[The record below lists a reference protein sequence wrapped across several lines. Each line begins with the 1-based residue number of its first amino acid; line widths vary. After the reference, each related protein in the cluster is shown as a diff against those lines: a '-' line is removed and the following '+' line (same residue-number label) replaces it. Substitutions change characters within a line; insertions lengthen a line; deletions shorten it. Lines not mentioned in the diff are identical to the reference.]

1 MKFFWRNKK
10 NEFIDLLPQA
20 IAKLKKNIIDPFLGE
35 NNNHKYINERAPLR
49 AEIFT
54 SEKLEQH
61 AVTIAKRHVLIYE
74 KKSEQLLKRLAENEN
89 ILLEVYSLLSE
100 TLKQNKR
107 ISPAAE
113 WLVDNFYLIEEQVFT
128 GKKHLPK
135 GYSKTLPRLLKG
147 DSADLPRV
155 YDMAVEIISHSDGHV
170 DIAKLTGF
178 VNAYQTVDSLKLGE
192 LWAIPIML
200 RLGLIENLRRLS
212 ILIAEEITNRS
223 LANRWADEMI
233 TVSEKDPKNLVLV
246 IADMAR
252 SEPPMESTFVAE
264 LNRRLLEK
272 GNSLSLPLNWIEQR
286 LSEMGVTTN
295 ELIQLDNQNQAATQ
309 VSISNCINSFRF
321 LSTTNWRDFVE
332 DTSIVEATLRK
343 DINGVYGKMDF
354 QTRDQYR
361 HAIEK
366 IALCSKFSEQAV
378 AESVIQAAKKN
389 AALNNNSKQAHVGYY
404 LTGKGCIAT
413 AKAANAQ
420 ISVSEKCSRIRNK
433 HPLLI
438 YLGSISILT
447 FLMCWLLIAEAATEK
462 LSTTV
467 MIAVCFV
474 ALLTTTRFAI
484 SLVNWFST
492 ILIKPNLLPRM
503 DFSKGIPAEA
513 KTMVVIPTLI
523 TDIATIDD
531 LVEGLEVRF
540 LANRDANLYF
550 ALLTDFRDAASEHLP
565 EDESLVLAIKNRI
578 IELNKK
584 YGRTSNDTFF
594 LFHRP
599 RRWNKFDK
607 IWMGYERKRGKL
619 GDLNAL
625 LRGKGNDFFSEIVG
639 DTSCFNQIKYIIT
652 LDTDT
657 QLPRDTA
664 WKMIGTIS
672 HPLNHPVYN
681 EKKKRVTEG
690 YGILQP
696 RVSNSLPATE
706 SSLYARLF
714 GNDPGTDPYTKATS
728 DVYQDLFEEG
738 SFIGKGIYDLDA
750 FELVLKDKFPEN
762 RILSHDLLEGCY
774 ARSGLMTDVQLY
786 EEYPL
791 RYDTDMQRRHRW
803 IRGDWQIG
811 KWVLPFVPGH
821 DRKLHKNP
829 LSIFSKWKIFDN
841 IRRSLIPLSL
851 LLLLLFGW
859 TLSSLAWFWT
869 LAVTVIIVLPSLVN
883 FLWELY
889 RKPPDVIFIQHF
901 VYTSRTALENFVQQ
915 MLDLI
920 FLPYEVFLNIDAIVR
935 TLWRVYISH
944 KNLLQWN
951 PYSRNRNMQNSIL
964 KSYTAMWFEPVFALL
979 IYIFLTIY
987 NPDVLLIAL
996 PFLTFWM
1003 AAPLIAFAINRQL
1016 TPDKMTISENQ
1027 TSYLR
1032 ILSRKIWGF
1041 FEKFVTAEDNWL
1053 PPDNYQEEP
1062 VERVA
1067 HRTSPTN
1074 IGLSLLSNLT
1084 AYDFGYLTSTELVQR
1099 TSNTIYTMQRMEKYR
1114 GHLYNWYDTISL
1126 EPLLPKY
1133 ISSVDSGNMAGHLI
1147 TLKQGLLALPDDAI
1161 VQESFFKGLADT
1173 VNVLLEYAIENE
1185 ILLTFRDELEKNY
1198 RDKIHKIKD
1207 IKGYIDQLEISFT
1220 SILSTLKPG
1229 ADEHEEIWSQK
1240 VLHQITQQKN
1250 HIDALAPWFLF
1261 SSVPAQ
1267 YEIFISEFPLIPSL
1281 NDIASAEQR
1290 FLNTTHFFSAI
1301 NKSDA
1306 DNEWITKF
1314 STALALSSRH
1324 ATELIITIE
1333 KLAEHCV
1340 QLSNVDY
1347 EFLFDRSQNLL
1358 SIGYYAEERRRD
1370 NGYYDL
1376 LASEARLTT
1385 LVGIA
1390 QGKLPQESWFA
1401 LGRQLTSQGG
1411 APVLLSWGGS
1421 MFEYLMPLLVMPT
1434 YEKTLLDQANKA
1446 VVRKQIEYGKKHSIP
1461 WGMSESGYNM
1471 VDAHLNYQYKS
1482 FGVPGIGFKRG
1493 LGEDLVISPYSTV
1506 LALMVAPKDA
1516 YNNLQVL
1523 KEEGYEGDYGF
1534 YEAIDYTAARLL
1546 RKQKSVVIKSF
1557 MSHHQGMS
1565 FLALSY
1571 LLHNRPMQK
1580 RFESEVHLKST
1591 LLLLQ
1596 ERIPR
1601 VTTFYSPSVHA
1612 GDASIVSGSDP
1623 SIRVVNTPNTV
1634 VPEIQLLSNGN
1645 YHVMVT
1651 NAGGGYSRWK
1661 NIAVTRWRED
1671 ITCDNWGSFC
1681 YIRDMESNLFWSSAF
1696 QPTLQQGENYEAVF
1710 SEGRAEFRR
1719 RDFSLETHTEIVVSP
1734 EDDIELKR
1742 VQITNRSRKKRII
1755 EITSYAEVVL
1765 ASQAADEAHPAFSNL
1780 FVQTEI
1786 NEQRNAILCTRRP
1799 RSTEEKTPWM
1809 FHLMKVH
1816 KAEILNVSYETDRD
1830 KFIGR
1835 GNNINQPQVMK
1846 RNEPLS
1852 GSSGSVL
1859 DPIVSI
1865 QYRIVLEGNESVTVD
1880 IISGA
1885 ADTKEI
1891 CNNLIDKYQAFHLF
1905 NRVLELAW
1913 THSQVILR
1921 QINAVEADAQLYS
1934 RLAGSIIFSNQLFR
1948 ADPAVI
1954 MKNRMGQSGLWRY
1967 SISGD
1972 IPIVLV
1978 QIEDAENILLVKQM
1992 VQAHH
1997 YWRLKGLIVDLIILN
2012 DDHGGYRQELHNL
2025 IHSLIA
2031 PGVGNELK
2039 EKPGGIF
2046 IRAAEQISNEDR
2058 SLFEAVAHVVI
2069 ADKFGTLEE
2078 QMNRRVKIRTAI
2090 PFFSPV
2096 KTYPFINSSVE
2107 KRNDLQFFNGLGGFT
2122 ADGKEYVITTTPENK
2137 TPAPWINVLAN
2148 PHFGSIVTES
2158 GLSYTWVDN
2167 AHEIRLTPWNNDP
2180 VTDLRGEA
2188 FYLKDEESG
2197 KFWSPSPLPCRGT
2210 SPYITRHGFGYS
2222 VFEHSEDGIYTE
2234 MTMFTDIEAPVKF
2247 IVIKLRN
2254 QSGRQRRIA
2263 ATGYIK
2269 WVLGDLR
2276 TKYIKHTITELDER
2290 SGAILAKNTYSSEFV
2305 NRVAFFDADGTN
2317 KSITTD
2323 RTEFLGRNGTLY
2335 NPEGLRRA
2343 RFSGKTGAAL
2353 DPCAVI
2359 QVVFDLAEEEEHEV
2373 IFRIGAGKNMKH
2385 VLEIIKASEGG
2396 QAARQAKQKV
2406 HDYWQKTLSAVQI
2419 YTPDP
2424 ALNILANGWLNYQT
2438 LASRLWARSGFYQSG
2453 GAFGFRDQLQD
2464 VLSLMHAHPT
2474 LVRSQIILCA
2484 SRQFKKGDVQ
2494 HWWHPPTGRGVRT
2507 TCSDDYLWLPYVT
2520 SKYIKGTADKAILDE
2535 QIHFLEGR
2543 QLAVGEDSYFDLFIT
2558 SDDTADLY
2566 NHCVKAIE
2574 YALRFGVHGL
2584 PFIGSGDWND
2594 GMDKVGNHGK
2604 GESVWLA
2611 FFLYDILIQFADV
2624 ALLKNEEAFSIK
2636 CKEEA
2641 EKLRI
2646 NISEQA
2652 WDGEWYRRA
2661 YFDDGTPLGSHTNE
2675 ECKIDSI
2682 AQSWSVLSKAGE
2694 KDRINTAMLSADKHL
2709 VRKEDGLIQLF
2720 NPPFDKSNLNPGY
2733 IKGYVPGVREN
2744 GGQYTHAA
2752 IWLVMA
2758 FAAIGNKKRTWE
2770 LLQMINPINR
2780 TSSEDK
2786 IARYK
2791 TEPYVIAADVYAE
2804 PKHKGQG
2811 GWTWYTGSA
2820 GWMYQLI
2827 IHSFIGLKREGNSMS
2842 FTPCIPE
2849 EWTHFEMYYRFG
2861 ETNYYIQFIQ
2871 TTSEAEQAMKIFL
2884 DGVELMSGVVSLVD
2898 DRKEHKVK
2906 IELFTSLHS
2915 TVAIGLPANS

>member
-1 MKFFWRNKK
+1 MKVSWRNKNK
-10 NEFIDLLPQA
+10 ELIELLPQA

-35 NNNHKYINERAPLR
+35 NNNLSYINERAPLR

-54 SEKLEQH
+54 REKLEQH
-61 AVTIAKRHVLIYE
+61 AVTIAKRHELVYNQ
-74 KKSEQLLKRLAENEN
+74 KSEQLLERLADNEH
-89 ILLEVYSLLSE
+89 ILLEVYALVSDN
-100 TLKQNKR
+100 LKKNNR

-113 WLVDNFYLIEEQVFT
+113 WLVDNFYLIEEQIYT

-147 DSADLPRV
+147 ELARLPRV

-170 DIAKLTGF
+170 DMDKLTGF
-178 VNAYQTVDSLKLGE
+178 VNAYQTVDKLKLGE

-212 ILIAEEITNRS
+212 ILIAEEIANRT

-233 TVSEKDPKNLVLV
+233 EVSEKNPKNLVLV

-272 GNSLSLPLNWIEQR
+272 GNTLSLPLNWIEQT
-286 LSEMGVTTN
+286 LAELGVTTGQ
-295 ELIQLDNQNQAATQ
+295 LIQLDNQNQAATQ
-309 VSISNCINSFRF
+309 VSVSNCISSFRF

-332 DTSIVEATLRK
+332 ETSIVEATLRQ
-343 DINGVYGKMDF
+343 DIGGIYGKMDF
-354 QTRDQYR
+354 HTRDQYR
-361 HAIEK
+361 HVVEK
-366 IALCSKFSEQAV
+366 IAYKSKSSEQVV
-378 AESVIQAAKKN
+378 AESVLQAAKD
-389 AALNNNSKQAHVGYY
+389 AASNNNPKQSHVGYY
-404 LTGKGCIAT
+404 LRGKGYNAT
-413 AKAANAQ
+413 ANAANVK
-420 ISVSEKCSRIRNK
+420 ISISERCSRIRNR
-433 HPLLI
+433 HPLPV

-447 FLMCWLLIAEAATEK
+447 FLICWLLIAQVAKEN
-462 LSTTV
+462 LSAPV
-467 MIAVCFV
+467 IIAVCFV
-474 ALLTTTRFAI
+474 ALLSTTRFAI

-492 ILIKPNLLPRM
+492 ILIKPTLLPRM
-503 DFSKGIPAEA
+503 DFSKGIPSET
-513 KTMVVIPTLI
+513 KTMVVIPSLI
-523 TDIATIDD
+523 TGIEAINN
-531 LVEGLEVRF
+531 LLEGLEVRF

-550 ALLTDFRDAASEHLP
+550 GLLTDFKDAASEHLP
-565 EDESLVLAIKNRI
+565 EDESLVLAIKNGI

-584 YGRTSNDTFF
+584 YGRTTNDTFF

-599 RRWNKFDK
+599 RKWNNYNK

-625 LRGKGNDFFSEIVG
+625 LREKGDGCFSEIVG
-639 DTSCFNQIKYIIT
+639 DVSCFGEIKFIIT

-664 WKMIGTIS
+664 WKMIGTMA

-681 EKKKRVTEG
+681 KKKNRVTEG

-706 SSLYARLF
+706 SSIYARLF
-714 GNDPGTDPYTKATS
+714 GNDPGTDPYTKASS

-738 SFIGKGIYDLDA
+738 SYIGKGIYDLDA
-750 FELVLKDKFPEN
+750 FELALKDKLPEN
-762 RILSHDLLEGCY
+762 RILSHDLLEGSY
-774 ARSGLMTDVQLY
+774 ARSGLISDVQLY
-786 EEYPL
+786 EEYPH

-803 IRGDWQIG
+803 IRGDWQIW
-811 KWVLPFVPGH
+811 KWVLPFVPGYN
-821 DRKLHKNP
+821 RKLLRNP
-829 LSIFSKWKIFDN
+829 ISLISRWKVFDN
-841 IRRSLIPLSL
+841 IRRSLIPICQ

-859 TLSSLAWFWT
+859 TLSSVAWFWT
-869 LAVTVIIVLPSLVN
+869 LTVTLIIVLPSLVN
-883 FLWELY
+883 FFWELY
-889 RKPPDVIFIQHF
+889 RKPSDVIFIQHLL
-901 VYTSRTALENFVQQ
+901 YTSRTALDNFVQQ
-915 MLDLI
+915 MLDLV

-935 TLWRVYISH
+935 TLWRVHVSQ

-951 PYSRNRNMQNSIL
+951 PYNRSRNMQDSVI
-964 KSYTAMWFEPVFALL
+964 KSYAVMWFEPVFALL
-979 IYIFLTIY
+979 VYIFLTFY
-987 NPDVLLIAL
+987 NTGVLLIAL
-996 PFLTFWM
+996 PFLIFWM
-1003 AAPLIAFAINRQL
+1003 IAPAIAFVINRPWS
-1016 TPDKMTISENQ
+1016 PDKMAISEKQ
-1027 TSYLR
+1027 TIYLR
-1032 ILSRKIWGF
+1032 RLSRKIWGF
-1041 FEKFVTAEDNWL
+1041 FERFVTAEENWL

-1062 VERVA
+1062 VERIA

-1074 IGLSLLSNLT
+1074 IGLSLLSSLS
-1084 AYDFGYLTSTELVQR
+1084 AYDFGYITSTELLQR
-1099 TSNTIYTMQRMEKYR
+1099 TANTVHTVQRMEKYR

-1126 EPLLPKY
+1126 APLLPKY

-1147 TLKQGLLALPDDAI
+1147 TLKQGLLALPHDAI
-1161 VQESFFKGLADT
+1161 LHENFFSGLSDT
-1173 VNVLLEYAIENE
+1173 VIVLLENDADNE
-1185 ILLTFRDELEKNY
+1185 LLLKFCKDLEMNHKNSLQSIRDLDDY
-1198 RDKIHKIKD
+1198 LS
-1207 IKGYIDQLEISFT
+1207 QLQISFT
-1220 SILSTLKPG
+1220 NIISTLKVG
-1229 ADEHEEIWSQK
+1229 ADPHGQWSQK
-1240 VLHQITQQKN
+1240 ALHQISQQRN
-1250 HIDALAPWFLF
+1250 QLAALTPWLLF
-1261 SSVPAQ
+1261 SSIPAQ
-1267 YEIFISEFPLIPSL
+1267 YASFVSGFPPIPSL
-1281 NDIASAEQR
+1281 NDIAFAEHR
-1290 FLNTTHFFSAI
+1290 LLNANHLIETVSD
-1301 NKSDA
+1301 DA
-1306 DNEWITKF
+1306 DNDFFTKF
-1314 STALALSSRH
+1314 RTAIAASAGYAS
-1324 ATELIITIE
+1324 ELIRTIE
-1333 KLAEHCV
+1333 TLAVHCME
-1340 QLSNVDY
+1340 LSNMDY
-1347 EFLFDRSQNLL
+1347 DFLFDRSQNLL
-1358 SIGYYAEERRRD
+1358 SIGYHTEDRRRD
-1370 NGYYDL
+1370 NSFYDL

-1401 LGRQLTSQGG
+1401 LGRQLSGQGG

-1434 YEKTLLDQANKA
+1434 FDKTLLDQTYKA
-1446 VVRKQIEYGKKHSIP
+1446 VVRKQIEYGNKHSIP

-1471 VDAHLNYQYKS
+1471 VDAHLNYQYRS

-1506 LALMVAPKDA
+1506 LALMVAPNAA
-1516 YNNLQVL
+1516 YSNLQTL

-1534 YEAIDYTAARLL
+1534 YEAIDYTSTRLQK
-1546 RKQKSVVIKSF
+1546 KQKSVVIRSF

-1565 FLALSY
+1565 LLALSY

-1580 RFESEVHLKST
+1580 RFESEVHLQST

-1612 GDASIVSGSDP
+1612 GDLSIVPGSDQ
-1623 SIRVVNTPNTV
+1623 SIRVVDTPNLA

-1651 NAGGGYSRWK
+1651 SAGGGYSRWK
-1661 NIAVTRWRED
+1661 NIAITRWRED
-1671 ITCDNWGSFC
+1671 ITCDNWGNFC
-1681 YIRDMESNLFWSSAF
+1681 FIRDLESGSYWSSAF
-1696 QPTLQQGENYEAVF
+1696 QPTLQAGESYEAVF

-1734 EDDIELKR
+1734 EDDIQLKR
-1742 VQITNRSRKKRII
+1742 VQITNRSRRKRVI
-1755 EITSYAEVVL
+1755 EITTYSEVVL
-1765 ASQAADEAHPAFSNL
+1765 AAQAADEAHPAFSNL

-1786 NEQRNAILCTRRP
+1786 SELRNAILCTRRP

-1816 KAEILNVSYETDRD
+1816 NAEIINVSYETDRE

-1835 GNNINQPQVMK
+1835 GNTIHHPQAV
-1846 RNEPLS
+1846 RNSEPLS
-1852 GSSGSVL
+1852 NSSGSVL

-1865 QYRIVLEGNESVTVD
+1865 QYRIVLEGNASVTID
-1880 IISGA
+1880 IITGA
-1885 ADTKEI
+1885 SETKEG
-1891 CNNLIDKYQAFHLF
+1891 CSNLIDKYQAFHLF

-1921 QINAVEADAQLYS
+1921 QLNAVETDAQLYS
-1934 RLAGSIIFSNQLFR
+1934 RLAGSILFSNQSFR

-1954 MKNRMGQSGLWRY
+1954 SKNKLGQSGLWRY

-1978 QIEDAENILLVKQM
+1978 QIENVENILLVKKM
-1992 VQAHH
+1992 IQAHH
-1997 YWRLKGLIVDLIILN
+1997 YWRLKGLIVDLVILN
-2012 DDHGGYRQELHNL
+2012 EDRGGYRQELHNL
-2025 IHSLIA
+2025 IHSLIT
-2031 PGVGNELK
+2031 PGLGTEMR

-2046 IRAAEQISNEDR
+2046 IRAAEQISNEER

-2069 ADKFGTLEE
+2069 SDKFGTLEE
-2078 QMNRRVKIRTAI
+2078 QMNRKIKSKTAL
-2090 PFFSPV
+2090 PFFVPV
-2096 KTYPFINSSVE
+2096 KTYPLIDSSVE
-2107 KRNDLQFFNGLGGFT
+2107 KENDLQFYNGLGGFT
-2122 ADGKEYVITTTPENK
+2122 ADGKEYVITTTPDKK

-2148 PHFGSIVTES
+2148 PDFGCIVSES

-2180 VTDLRGEA
+2180 ITDLKGEA

-2197 KFWSPSPLPCRGT
+2197 RFWSPSPLPCRGT
-2210 SPYITRHGFGYS
+2210 TPYISRHGFGYS
-2222 VFEHSEDGIYTE
+2222 KFEHSEDGIYSE

-2247 IVIKLRN
+2247 IVIRVRN
-2254 QSGRQRRIA
+2254 ESGRQRRIS
-2263 ATGYIK
+2263 ATGYMD

-2276 TKYIKHTITELDER
+2276 TKYHSHTITELDER
-2290 SGAILAKNTYSSEFV
+2290 SGAILISNNYSSEFV
-2305 NRVAFFDADGTN
+2305 NRIAFFDAEGTH
-2317 KSITTD
+2317 KTITTD
-2323 RTEFLGRNGTLY
+2323 RTEFIGRNGTLT
-2335 NPEGLRRA
+2335 NPEGLRRV
-2343 RFSGKTGAAL
+2343 RLSGKTGAAL
-2353 DPCAVI
+2353 DSCGAI
-2359 QVVFDLAEEEEHEV
+2359 QVVFDLEDEQAHEV
-2373 IFRIGAGKNMKH
+2373 IFRLGAGKNMEH
-2385 VLEIIKASEGG
+2385 ALEIIQATEGT
-2396 QAARQAKQKV
+2396 QAANNAMQKV
-2406 HDYWQKTLSAVQI
+2406 HDYWQKTLRVVQI

-2464 VLSLMHAHPT
+2464 VLSLVHAHPG
-2474 LVRSQIILCA
+2474 LVRSQIVLCA
-2484 SRQFKKGDVQ
+2484 SRQFKQGDVQ

-2520 SKYIKGTADKAILDE
+2520 SKYIEATGDTTILDE

-2543 QLAVGEDSYFDLFIT
+2543 ELAAGEDSFYDLFVK
-2558 SDDTADLY
+2558 SNDTADLY
-2566 NHCVKAIE
+2566 GHCVKAIDF
-2574 YALRFGVHGL
+2574 ALKFGAHGL

-2604 GESVWLA
+2604 GESVWLG
-2611 FFLYDILIQFADV
+2611 FFLYDVLVKFAEVAILRKEENFA
-2624 ALLKNEEAFSIK
+2624 IK
-2636 CKEEA
+2636 CKNVAEE
-2641 EKLRI
+2641 LRI
-2646 NISEQA
+2646 NIREHA

-2661 YFDDGTPLGSHTNE
+2661 YFDDGTPLGSHENE

-2682 AQSWSVLSKAGE
+2682 AQSWSVLSGAG
-2694 KDRINTAMLSADKHL
+2694 DSSRIANAMQSADTHL
-2709 VRKEDGLIQLF
+2709 VRKEEGIIQLF

-2758 FAAIGNKKRTWE
+2758 FAAVGDKKRTWE

-2780 TSSEDK
+2780 TSSEEK

-2827 IHSFIGLKREGNSMS
+2827 IHSFIGLKRVGNTLS
-2842 FTPCIPE
+2842 FSPCLPE
-2849 EWTHFEMYYRFG
+2849 EWKTFELHYWYLNTVYRIVV
-2861 ETNYYIQFIQ
+2861 TQKDSADSMRVIV
-2871 TTSEAEQAMKIFL
+2871 
-2884 DGVELMSGVVSLVD
+2884 DGVAQDDKIITLADDGVQHTIQIDLN
-2898 DRKEHKVK
+2898 
-2906 IELFTSLHS
+2906 
-2915 TVAIGLPANS
+2915 G